1 VARGLELDW
10 VVIRVQPIR
19 KVLLVA
25 VVGLVAATLVFF
37 AYKSLNLSPEARAR
51 RAIDRSTAAQ
61 GHAETQPLPPRWRG
75 ELEGA
80 SDQLNTARAEYAEQ
94 NWKDA
99 ESMADSARRRFEALA
114 GAGDQATA
122 ISFAPAGTATQR
134 FSSPTA
140 ASTASHRTRCSRFTT
155 RSPRKVREPSKWSS
169 GASMCTPRGRRQR

>member
-1 VARGLELDW
+1 MARGLELDW

-19 KVLLVA
+19 KVLIVA

-51 RAIDRSTAAQ
+51 RSVDRATTAQ

-94 NWKDA
+94 NVA
-99 ESMADSARRRFEALA
+99 VVE
-114 GAGDQATA
+114 
-122 ISFAPAGTATQR
+122 
-134 FSSPTA
+134 
-140 ASTASHRTRCSRFTT
+140 
-155 RSPRKVREPSKWSS
+155 
-169 GASMCTPRGRRQR
+169 